1 MARFLHSDKWIGP
14 IFTVFALLT
23 IFVWVPL
30 DTETGLVETVR
41 RKWVVGDALAPTV
54 AAVFL
59 LIGGVLTMI
68 RPGRSRA
75 QTTFATDN
83 MRWVMMLLGLFI
95 LSLMMMRF
103 AGPLLAG
110 VLTDQGYR
118 PLRATI
124 PWKYIGYLLGGTIL
138 VGGITSFVVKKI
150 RWRDWVIAFL
160 AALIIALAYDLP
172 FDDLLLPPNGDV

>member
-1 MARFLHSDKWIGP
+1 MARFLHSDRWIGP
-14 IFTVFALLT
+14 FFIAFALVT

-59 LIGGVLTMI
+59 LIGGVLSVI
-68 RPGRSRA
+68 KPGHTGE
-75 QTTFATDN
+75 QTRFTTDN
-83 MRWVMMLLGLFI
+83 LRWVAMLFAVFI
-95 LSLMMMRF
+95 LSLFLMRF
-103 AGPLLAG
+103 AGPVLAS

-138 VGGITSFVVKKI
+138 VGGITSIVVKQI
-150 RWRDWVIAFL
+150 RWQDWAIAFL
-160 AALIIALAYDLP
+160 AALIISLAYDLP